1 MAYTFDQ
8 IFAADPSN
16 PGNVASNGAV
26 TIFAPGDP
34 AQTPLAITDVSG
46 NPMLNPVTVNAFG
59 FGAAFMHATLDRVAW
74 SGGGFS
80 GFFTS
85 YEGMKS
91 EAVAA
96 RSAAEAAADAAAASA
111 ADADEVK
118 DLAQAPTDA
127 QVAEALR
134 KAVRPSGL
142 ALAPDGIPYVEEG
155 ANDTSVYRAAD
166 GNFYFNNL

>member
-16 PGNVASNGAV
+16 PANVAVNGVV
-26 TIFAPGDP
+26 TIHAPGDTTV
-34 AQTPLAITDVSG
+34 TPLAITDVSG
-46 NPMLNPVTVNAFG
+46 NPLPNPITVNANG
-59 FGAAFMHATLDRVAW
+59 YGPAFMHATLDRVAW

-80 GFFTS
+80 NFMNS
-85 YEGMKS
+85 YEGMKG

-96 RSAAEAAADAAAASA
+96 RNAAELAVFAAQAAA
-111 ADADEVK
+111 ADADEAK
-118 DLAQAPTDA
+118 NFAQSPTDA

-142 ALAPDGIPYVEEG
+142 ALAPDGIPYVSEG
-155 ANDTSVYRAAD
+155 ANDTSVYQATD